1 MVTETQTK
9 KKERKKQL
17 QWRGIYL
24 VGTGDNS
31 GKLAIV
37 LLLALDH
44 GLEERRMVR
53 TQVDEDMGY
62 TSLFLS
68 ADARVP
74 LGPIGVPGTSQR
86 ASKKAND
93 AV

>member
-9 KKERKKQL
+9 KKERNKL

-24 VGTGDNS
+24 VGTGDNG

-68 ADARVP
+68 AYNPAAIR
-74 LGPIGVPGTSQR
+74 GSIGDPGTSQR

>member
-1 MVTETQTK
+1 MVTETQTE
-9 KKERKKQL
+9 KKET
-17 QWRGIYL
+17 QWHGIYL
-24 VGTGDNS
+24 VGTGDNG

-37 LLLALDH
+37 LLLALGH
-44 GLEERRMVR
+44 GLEEGRMVR
-53 TQVDEDMGY
+53 PQVDEDMGY